1 MSIISKTT
9 FAIKCDGCGDM
20 IHDKDEGYYFETIK
34 EANFMVEING
44 WGKKN
49 TLHYCNRCNEDD
61 YKHLK

>member
-34 EANFMVEING
+34 EANFMVKING
-44 WGKKN
+44 WSKKN
-49 TLHYCNRCNEDD
+49 TLHYCNRCLDR
-61 YKHLK
+61 LK

>member
-34 EANFMVEING
+34 EANFMVKVNG

-49 TLHYCNRCNEDD
+49 TFHYCNRCLDR
-61 YKHLK
+61 LK